1 MYFFYVYI
9 TMINWI
15 IFWSKE
21 VNLFFIFLLKKYQK
35 FLESELANN
44 QEKEKKV
51 GVAERQAAK
60 LRLEYQ
66 DSEQIRIQFQD
77 EVNQKKTPRPKI
89 WFKLVQT
96 ACNFYS

>member
-1 MYFFYVYI
+1 MK
-9 TMINWI
+9 
-15 IFWSKE
+15 IFLVQRS
-21 VNLFFIFLLKKYQK
+21 NLVFIFLLQKYQK

-77 EVNQKKTPRPKI
+77 EVNQNSTEDTISANRLYPLQLNSLGMSWRGEG
-89 WFKLVQT
+89 
-96 ACNFYS
+96 

>member
-1 MYFFYVYI
+1 M
-9 TMINWI
+9 
-15 IFWSKE
+15 
-21 VNLFFIFLLKKYQK
+21 
-35 FLESELANN
+35 ESELANN

-77 EVNQKKTPRPKI
+77 EVNFLNIQEPGE
-89 WFKLVQT
+89 FLVL
-96 ACNFYS
+96 FL

>member
-1 MYFFYVYI
+1 M
-9 TMINWI
+9 
-15 IFWSKE
+15 
-21 VNLFFIFLLKKYQK
+21 
-35 FLESELANN
+35 ESELANN

-77 EVNQKKTPRPKI
+77 EVNLATEKI
-89 WFKLVQT
+89 YNGVP
-96 ACNFYS
+96 

>member
-1 MYFFYVYI
+1 M
-9 TMINWI
+9 
-15 IFWSKE
+15 
-21 VNLFFIFLLKKYQK
+21 LLNHLQK

-60 LRLEYQ
+60 MRLEYQ

-77 EVNQKKTPRPKI
+77 EVNQNSTEETQ
-89 WFKLVQT
+89 VQ
-96 ACNFYS
+96 SMG

>member
-1 MYFFYVYI
+1 M
-9 TMINWI
+9 
-15 IFWSKE
+15 
-21 VNLFFIFLLKKYQK
+21 
-35 FLESELANN
+35 ESELANN

-77 EVNQKKTPRPKI
+77 EVNLAIKKI
-89 WFKLVQT
+89 YNDVL
-96 ACNFYS
+96 